1 MNTNER
7 NASAAV
13 KGPSAEVSEGEKRL
27 RLSVLR
33 MKKVRSG
40 VVGGGELEPGTAAE
54 PW

>member
-7 NASAAV
+7 NAIAA
-13 KGPSAEVSEGEKRL
+13 KGPSTEVSEGEKRL

-40 VVGGGELEPGTAAE
+40 VVGGIEGPAK
-54 PW
+54 PSWM